1 MGKAF
6 RRNQT
11 FVIQIAM
18 SIAPYHHLAVKPLM
32 VTYNLGLGSMLPRYW
47 VRATLSCSSGGV
59 PYNGLYGE
67 VPPQG
72 GALVRPQIY
81 KRVGISLAEVY

>member
-18 SIAPYHHLAVKPLM
+18 SIALPPFGCEALDGYIQLGARIH
-32 VTYNLGLGSMLPRYW
+32 VTKVLGTSD
-47 VRATLSCSSGGV
+47 T
-59 PYNGLYGE
+59 
-67 VPPQG
+67 
-72 GALVRPQIY
+72 
-81 KRVGISLAEVY
+81 

>member
-18 SIAPYHHLAVKPLM
+18 SIALPPFGREALDGYIQLGARILVTQVLGTSDTQSHPGVFPIM
-32 VTYNLGLGSMLPRYW
+32 VYTGRFRPK
-47 VRATLSCSSGGV
+47 GV
-59 PYNGLYGE
+59 P
-67 VPPQG
+67 
-72 GALVRPQIY
+72 
-81 KRVGISLAEVY
+81 